1 MADGPALL
9 RELFKL
15 REEANRE
22 IHRINVEGKRHWN
35 LTEMNAWLRRLDAVF
50 AIMDAATAPDYNE
63 NELDLFRRGRSG
75 DAIDAYNAR
84 VKGQAH
90 G

>member
-1 MADGPALL
+1 MSAILQ
-9 RELFKL
+9 ELFKI

-35 LTEMNAWLRRLDAVF
+35 LNEMNAWLRRLDAVF
-50 AIMDAATAPDYNE
+50 TLMDRAETPDYNE

-75 DAIDAYNAR
+75 DATDAYLAR
-84 VKGQAH
+84 VKGCSH
-90 G
+90 GG